1 MGTIWLKSVFGDVLA
16 EDAVGQVNFAGVHRC
31 VHRYVHMVW
40 EAAET

>member
-16 EDAVGQVNFAGVHRC
+16 EDAVGQVNFAGVHRF
-31 VHRYVHMVW
+31 VHMVW